1 MSEKEKKHVK
11 KKSRKLLSLPS
22 FRKSKKLNQIK
33 EDVCLESEP
42 DLGDS
47 LKDKHGSDGS
57 LPSIGLVATVS
68 LDSPKKGNHVTDG
81 ALSSLGQC
89 HGSSTPNSDRRSFS
103 NLRSAYLENP
113 EFDRGA
119 VSPGVRRLELGGFN
133 NLSTDSGIDCSV
145 LLSEK
150 GSPERFQEFTR
161 RESERIRRE
170 HLHSLNES
178 LQSETTDHVASLE
191 NGLPDRKHND
201 NEGNGEADN
210 RLGTQNSSLHEQIE
224 QTKEHISLL
233 SELRTVLEQ
242 KLEACNDSSVTVHN
256 SHIPSDN
263 DIDETMNQVND
274 SDILD
279 NLNSVRI
286 NSNET
291 MAVNTNNGDPPRTRN
306 SEENYN
312 LYLHT
317 NRTDERKSEEAR
329 LRREHSASSF
339 TNSLLIDS
347 PHLIVSPTAVASTAS
362 TASHRI
368 LPSTPSPVRL
378 YVNEK
383 SAFAKC
389 KSLRRSVSDV
399 GKGLLGKFRQK
410 KKDDLQ
416 SKGDSN
422 RTSEST
428 RSTEIDSE
436 VNREINSCS
445 NNSLQNSFS
454 AHFETSLLCE
464 DNETFS
470 TDSSTTDSTGMTQ
483 LNTGTGILGIDF
495 SNFQSLE
502 PNCTSDSSID
512 DNHRFRNSIHSEDSI
527 NAIQELTTSICEM
540 TSKLTCSSSAD
551 SIACICDCKNRSSS
565 PPCCDKSKTPSPI
578 SMESSIN
585 INKDIDD
592 RSINLHINN
601 IKETLEAS
609 RINNGSIEKIENRE
623 LNKEIEVESV
633 QIIGENADENVQFTL
648 PVASFSESVNEVINS
663 DEPVVNSLMEINQ
676 EEADLELNME
686 ETDRLLPIKAS
697 INPPNDDINIKSKM
711 IKPYMNQNIKS
722 DKDGMSNKFIIEKTC
737 DESINN
743 SWFCDTEDD
752 SSDDDSSES
761 TCSGCSDEDCSSRK
775 LNNRRKLI
783 TGTDSSSGDT
793 SPVDCHA
800 SDLSSE
806 SDSETSSLECTP
818 EKNLW
823 EDAMCYKDNLDKSPC
838 SVSFRELDFNELEP
852 SCNNESI
859 SKYERDFYFPINSP
873 QSNFPSPAMRFS
885 PACTSKT
892 PASSPVTFKEPIT
905 YSPLNKMYPISN
917 QRQDLPDG
925 CRRKDSYRDLPVE
938 NVLPQTY
945 NDTVKL
951 EAGNNMQQS
960 ETAMETLESKQ
971 EKQPDLINS
980 LVASPEAA
988 PLDLSFKRGE
998 NCSSSRTKPNL
1009 WMDRHVGQVFSPA
1022 KRVLHKNQDLSET
1035 DLCRTILDLY
1045 VSDAEESGFEPPEF
1059 ENSFNASLNCSGTS
1073 RNTSLNC
1080 SNSSNTSG
1088 LFNNSLN
1095 SSSFL
1100 EPLCDP
1106 EDSML
1111 QYGTYVAPRRP
1122 RKETNVDSFSTT
1134 VVSSCYTAQAK
1145 TRKLQ
1150 GGKYIQGLH
1159 RLEMYKNMRGFLKY
1173 SLKNQSTLKN
1183 AGEP

>member
-33 EDVCLESEP
+33 EDVCLESES
-42 DLGDS
+42 DFGDS
-47 LKDKHGSDGS
+47 LKNKYGSDGS
-57 LPSIGLVATVS
+57 LPSIDLVATVS
-68 LDSPKKGNHVTDG
+68 LDSPKKGNLVTDG

-113 EFDRGA
+113 EFARGA

-191 NGLPDRKHND
+191 NGLPDRKNND
-201 NEGNGEADN
+201 NEGIGEVDN
-210 RLGTQNSSLHEQIE
+210 RLGNQNSSLQVQIE

-256 SHIPSDN
+256 SHITSDN
-263 DIDETMNQVND
+263 DIDEIINSVND
-274 SDILD
+274 SEIID
-279 NLNSVRI
+279 NLNPVRN

-291 MAVNTNNGDPPRTRN
+291 MAVNTNNGDSTRTRN

-416 SKGDSN
+416 SKGESN
-422 RTSEST
+422 RTRNITSESLI
-428 RSTEIDSE
+428 STEIDSE
-436 VNREINSCS
+436 VNREISSCS

-470 TDSSTTDSTGMTQ
+470 TDSAKTDTTGMTQ
-483 LNTGTGILGIDF
+483 LNTGTGRLGIDF

-502 PNCTSDSSID
+502 PNCTYDSSID

-578 SMESSIN
+578 SMESSVN

-592 RSINLHINN
+592 GSINLHVNDIN
-601 IKETLEAS
+601 ETLEAS
-609 RINNGSIEKIENRE
+609 RINNGSIEKLENRE
-623 LNKEIEVESV
+623 LNKEIEVKSV
-633 QIIGENADENVQFTL
+633 QIIGENADENVQSTL
-648 PVASFSESVNEVINS
+648 PLASFTQSVNEVINS

-676 EEADLELNME
+676 EETDLELNTE
-686 ETDRLLPIKAS
+686 ETDSLLPIEAS
-697 INPPNDDINIKSKM
+697 INPPCNTNIKSKM
-711 IKPYMNQNIKS
+711 IKHNVNQNIKS
-722 DKDGMSNKFIIEKTC
+722 DKVGLSNKFMKEYIC
-737 DESINN
+737 DGSINN

-793 SPVDCHA
+793 SPVDCNA

-818 EKNLW
+818 EKNPW
-823 EDAMCYKDNLDKSPC
+823 KDAMCYEDNLDKSPC

-859 SKYERDFYFPINSP
+859 SKFERDFYFPINSP

-905 YSPLNKMYPISN
+905 YSPLNKMNPISN
-917 QRQDLPDG
+917 QRQDLSDG

-938 NVLPQTY
+938 NVLLQTY
-945 NDTVKL
+945 NNTVKL
-951 EAGNNMQQS
+951 EAGNNLQQS
-960 ETAMETLESKQ
+960 VTAMETLESKK

-998 NCSSSRTKPNL
+998 NRSSSRTKPNL

-1045 VSDAEESGFEPPEF
+1045 VSDAEEPGFEPEF
-1059 ENSFNASLNCSGTS
+1059 ENSFNSSLNYSGIS

-1100 EPLCDP
+1100 EPSGDP

-1150 GGKYIQGLH
+1150 GGKYIQG
-1159 RLEMYKNMRGFLKY
+1159 FLKKP
-1173 SLKNQSTLKN
+1173 LKNQSTLKSV
-1183 AGEP
+1183 GESILRS